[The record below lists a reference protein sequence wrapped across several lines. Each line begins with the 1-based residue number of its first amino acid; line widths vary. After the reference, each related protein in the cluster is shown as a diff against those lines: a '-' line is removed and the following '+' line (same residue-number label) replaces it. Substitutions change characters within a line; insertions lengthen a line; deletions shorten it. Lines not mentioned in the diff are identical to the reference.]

1 MENKSQTS
9 LEYLI
14 MVGIVIIIATLAI
27 LLTTRLLNLEET
39 VKETLRLYREKVI
52 QIKA

>member
-14 MVGIVIIIATLAI
+14 MVGIVVIIATLAI
-27 LLTTRLLNLEET
+27 LLTTRILNLESN
-39 VKETLRLYREKVI
+39 VKETLKIYRERII

>member
-14 MVGIVIIIATLAI
+14 MVGIVVIIATLAI
-27 LLTTRLLNLEET
+27 VLTTRVLNMESILRD
-39 VKETLRLYREKVI
+39 TLRMYREKLI
-52 QIKA
+52 QIN